1 MTNDT
6 TGFRQCNDNV
16 QNNPDNIRPAVSRRT
31 RRANDLARAIED
43 WAVHKTERSFR
54 VAVWG
59 IGVDA
64 VFGNAVFVPVA
75 FAVDGRVIIVS
86 SVWKNGRKLY
96 RCDIDLPS
104 KYEQDCLAYAE
115 MELMDFIKLILN
127 DDDATGVSIRLDDK
141 CFLVDRGYL
150 EDLLRKINGLSARE
164 SDR

>member
-1 MTNDT
+1 MTNGM

-16 QNNPDNIRPAVSRRT
+16 QNKSDNIRPASSRRT

-43 WAVHKTERSFR
+43 WAVYKTERSFR

-75 FAVDGRVIIVS
+75 FADDGRVIIVS
-86 SVWKNGRKLY
+86 TVVKNGRKLY
-96 RCDIDLPS
+96 RCDIDLPP
-104 KYEQDCLAYAE
+104 KYEHGCIAYAE

-127 DDDATGVSIRLDDK
+127 DDDATGVSIRLGEK
-141 CFLVDRGYL
+141 CFLVDRGCL
-150 EDLLRKINGLSARE
+150 EDLLRKINGLSSQE
-164 SDR
+164 SGG